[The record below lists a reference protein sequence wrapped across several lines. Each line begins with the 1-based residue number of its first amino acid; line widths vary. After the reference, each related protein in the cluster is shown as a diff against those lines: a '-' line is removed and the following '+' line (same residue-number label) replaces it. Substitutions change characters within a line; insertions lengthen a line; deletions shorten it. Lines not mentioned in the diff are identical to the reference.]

1 MAVVT
6 ATATRKR
13 VLYVMSRQLK
23 NRRKTIFIER
33 LAERL
38 LKKPQRKRISQNLR
52 YYVSTS

>member
-1 MAVVT
+1 MAAVT

-13 VLYVMSRQLK
+13 KLYVMSRQLK
-23 NRRKTIFIER
+23 YRRKTIFIER

-52 YYVSTS
+52 YYVTTS